1 MTRVLVFAAVL
12 LGTCLY
18 AFRRGGG
25 PERWVAAL
33 LLTAAIASYLLPHV
47 RGYTYFHVEWQRVAI
62 DTALLAGLVAVS
74 LAADRF
80 WPLYLTAFHALT
92 VMTHGVRA
100 YDPAVLPIVYT
111 RVAAWL
117 AYPGLLLLVIGVA
130 RHHRRLRAGA
140 REFDW
145 TFERRR
151 AVDEA
156 RTCDARGAGLRD
168 P

>member
-18 AFRRGGG
+18 AFRRGGA
-25 PERWVAAL
+25 PERCVASL
-33 LLTAAIASYLLPHV
+33 LLAAAIASYLLPHV
-47 RGYTYFHVEWQRVAI
+47 RGYTYFHVEWQRVAV
-62 DTALLAGLVAVS
+62 DTLLLGGLVAVS

-130 RHHRRLRAGA
+130 RHQRRLRAGTH
-140 REFDW
+140 EFDW
-145 TFERRR
+145 TFQRRR
-151 AVDEA
+151 MADEA
-156 RTCDARGAGLRD
+156 RTCDARRTGMRG

>member
-12 LGTCLY
+12 FGTCLY
-18 AFRRGGG
+18 AFRRGGA
-25 PERWVAAL
+25 PERWTAAL
-33 LLTAAIASYLLPHV
+33 LLLAALASYLLPHV
-47 RGYTYFHVEWQRVAI
+47 PGYTYVHVEWQRVAI
-62 DTALLAGLVAVS
+62 DGALLAGLIAVS
-74 LAADRF
+74 LTADRF

-92 VMTHGVRA
+92 VTTHGVRA

-117 AYPGLLLLVIGVA
+117 AYPGLLLLAIGVA
-130 RHHRRLRAGA
+130 RHRRRVLAGA

-145 TFERRR
+145 TFQRQAARDETR
-151 AVDEA
+151 ADD
-156 RTCDARGAGLRD
+156 TRGAGLRD